1 MSVKIRERIEQ
12 ARKRFNA
19 NDNIAEFIEPGE
31 LEKLLDEVE
40 LKMQGVLESLVIDTE
55 NDHNTNDTARRPTF
69 DTLRNA
75 AAALAWFADR
85 SCTVRTAAAAHH
97 PPTEVLHVL
106 LSRNVVV

>member
-1 MSVKIRERIEQ
+1 VLRG
-12 ARKRFNA
+12 KRVTCIHWPV
-19 NDNIAEFIEPGE
+19 DGSCVE
-31 LEKLLDEVE
+31 LIKWDSDRGNKLLV
-40 LKMQGVLESLVIDTE
+40 
-55 NDHNTNDTARRPTF
+55 HTNDTARRPTF